1 MQQSENQILHTYI
14 VILLQHDRLTKP
26 SGCLLIPS
34 QKEFLFHYPK
44 SPKMKF
50 RRDRLFKYLYM
61 AFLPAILTSLMLT
74 CRAQTKTEQA
84 STDSLSVAGKFSDQK
99 LAVFDSLNVK
109 TFFSRYPELAT
120 YQPAVVDF
128 YRKRIFSYAWYDK
141 GALNFQ
147 AQALSSRVLNISE
160 DGIYQTA
167 PYFKVLDSL
176 VNSPRE
182 GNKKLRPDP
191 TTELMLT
198 AQYFLYSKIA
208 WQGQDDSLSTT
219 AGWYIPRKKIA
230 YAELLDSLLSEHDA
244 KGLFHEPVY
253 RQYELLKSFLK
264 KYRALSLQA
273 WPILLDSLRPL
284 RPGDTARVI
293 AQIRQRLFKLGDH
306 NGDTLSTRYDRE
318 LTNGLA
324 HFQQR
329 HGLKKDGLL
338 GPDTFAQLNIP
349 IAQRIKQIIVNM
361 ERCRWLPVS
370 SDADYLAVN
379 IPEYKLHIYRG
390 DSLLWSCN
398 VVVGQSWSKTTVFS
412 GNLKQIVFSPYWNL
426 PESIVKKEILP
437 EMQKNPDYL
446 AEHDMEIR
454 AYNGKV
460 PVVRQR
466 PGKRNSLGLVK
477 FIFPNS
483 YSIYMH
489 DTPSKSLFGETER
502 AFSHGCIRVM
512 EPVKLAEF
520 LLGNQ
525 RNWNKERIVGAMH
538 AGRERYVALTRQV
551 PVYIAYLTAFC
562 DRDNI
567 LNFRNDIYNLDEDMA
582 VTLISGL

>member
-1 MQQSENQILHTYI
+1 
-14 VILLQHDRLTKP
+14 
-26 SGCLLIPS
+26 
-34 QKEFLFHYPK
+34 
-44 SPKMKF
+44 
-50 RRDRLFKYLYM
+50 M
-61 AFLPAILTSLMLT
+61 AFLPAILISAMLT

-84 STDSLSVAGKFSDQK
+84 SIDSLSVAGKFSDQK

-120 YQPAVVDF
+120 YQPALLDF
-128 YRKRIFSYAWYDK
+128 YRKRRFSYAWYDK

-147 AQALSSRVLNISE
+147 AYALSNRVLNISE

-167 PYFKVLDSL
+167 PYFKALDSL
-176 VNSPRE
+176 VNSPIE
-182 GNKKLRPDP
+182 LTKKLRPDP

-198 AQYFLYSKIA
+198 AQYFLFSKIA

-219 AGWYIPRKKIA
+219 SGWFIPRKKIA
-230 YAELLDSLLSEHDA
+230 YAELLDSLLSEPET
-244 KGLFHEPVY
+244 KEVFHEPVY
-253 RQYELLKSFLK
+253 RQYALLKTFLK
-264 KYRALSLQA
+264 KYRDLSLQS
-273 WPILLDSLRPL
+273 WPTLLDSLRPL
-284 RPGDTARVI
+284 RPGDNARVI
-293 AQIRQRLFKLGDH
+293 AQIRLRLFKLGDH
-306 NGDTLSTRYDRE
+306 NGDTLSTRYDQE
-318 LTNGLA
+318 LIEALE

-329 HGLKKDGLL
+329 HGLKEDGLL
-338 GPDTFAQLNIP
+338 GPDTFVQLNVP
-349 IAQRIKQIIVNM
+349 LAQRIKQIIVNM
-361 ERCRWLPVS
+361 ERYRWLPVG

-379 IPEYKLHIYRG
+379 IPEYKLHVYRG

-398 VVVGQSWSKTTVFS
+398 VVVGQSWSKTTVFF

-426 PESIVKKEILP
+426 PESIVKKEVLP
-437 EMQKNPDYL
+437 GMQKSPDYL

-454 AYNGKV
+454 AYNGKI

-489 DTPSKSLFGETER
+489 DTPSKSLFGETDR

-525 RNWNKERIVGAMH
+525 KNWNKERIVGAMNL
-538 AGRERYVALTRQV
+538 GRERYVALTRQV

-562 DRDNI
+562 DRGNV
-567 LNFRNDIYNLDEDMA
+567 LNFRNDIYNLDEPMA
-582 VTLISGL
+582 ASLIANH